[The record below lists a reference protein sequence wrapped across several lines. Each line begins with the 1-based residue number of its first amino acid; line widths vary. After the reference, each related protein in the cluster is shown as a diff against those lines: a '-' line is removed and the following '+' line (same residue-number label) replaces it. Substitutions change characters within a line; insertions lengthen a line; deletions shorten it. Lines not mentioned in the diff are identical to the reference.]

1 MADTLTCTISIEKN
15 GQPLPGFPVVR
26 RVFIEAQSV
35 YRHAQIIGDEAA
47 DEKAS
52 VTPGEQ
58 AH

>member
-47 DEKAS
+47 AVLAEEKKDK
-52 VTPGEQ
+52 P